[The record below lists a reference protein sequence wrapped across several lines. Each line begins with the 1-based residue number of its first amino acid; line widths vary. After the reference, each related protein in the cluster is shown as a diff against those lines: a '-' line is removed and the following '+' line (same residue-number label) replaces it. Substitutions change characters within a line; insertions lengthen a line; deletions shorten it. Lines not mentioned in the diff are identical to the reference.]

1 MRCVT
6 FSHVSTKA
14 LIVKTRITCSLV
26 GVLALSLAAHAAGA
40 QTSAPAPA
48 PAVVLNVGDVAPDFE
63 LRGATRYGLLA
74 TPARLADHRGETV
87 VVAFFY
93 KARTKG

>member
-1 MRCVT
+1 
-6 FSHVSTKA
+6 
-14 LIVKTRITCSLV
+14 
-26 GVLALSLAAHAAGA
+26 VLALSLAAHAAGA
-40 QTSAPAPA
+40 QATAAQNQT

>member
-1 MRCVT
+1 MNIR
-6 FSHVSTKA
+6 
-14 LIVKTRITCSLV
+14 TCTPLL
-26 GVLALSLAAHAAGA
+26 GVLAFSLAAHTAGA
-40 QTSAPAPA
+40 QAAAQSKTPG
-48 PAVVLNVGDVAPDFE
+48 VVLNVGDVAPDFE